1 MEMVKIEQVIV
12 GNEMKSSSAE
22 TKSDPVVSQQ
32 YYHHESLQCFHCL
45 IVFRDLKSKERHIKR
60 NHRDEYTH
68 HLQQNNTLFMCY
80 KCNSSFSTA
89 EELSQHQP
97 THFTEEKPFA
107 CSLCQK
113 RFSTFTELNKH
124 TRKDCGERRYLCEDC
139 GARFPLPFRLRKHRI
154 AMHPEKKDAAE
165 DGDTFQCCKCGVGY
179 QTEEELLQHQEEFVN
194 CDLRESQGKKRAS
207 EPTSSSEEVEVDKKI
222 KQEEVTMEY
231 EGCSDSTTVGTSSVE
246 LKIPC
251 PEEDCDCTFFSV
263 EGLRAHR
270 KDQHSPR
277 SLTAPISE
285 YTCLTCGESFARES
299 TLKAHQIS
307 HIKKEEVVEQR

>member
-1 MEMVKIEQVIV
+1 MEMKIEQVIV
-12 GNEMKSSSAE
+12 GNEMKSSSAAI
-22 TKSDPVVSQQ
+22 KSDPVVAPQ

-45 IVFRDLKSKERHIKR
+45 IVFKDLKSKERHIKR

-80 KCNSSFSTA
+80 KCNSSFSTP

-113 RFSTFTELNKH
+113 RFCTFTELNKH

-154 AMHPEKKDAAE
+154 AMHPEKEVAAE
-165 DGDTFQCCKCGVGY
+165 DADMFQCCKCSVVF
-179 QTEEELLQHQEEFVN
+179 QTEEELLQHQEETAN
-194 CDLRESQGKKRAS
+194 CDLRESRGEKRAC
-207 EPTSSSEEVEVDKKI
+207 ELTSASQEVEVDKKI
-222 KQEEVTMEY
+222 KQEEVAKGY
-231 EGCSDSTTVGTSSVE
+231 EGCSDSTSSVE

-251 PEEDCDCTFFSV
+251 PEEDCDWMFPTV
-263 EGLRAHR
+263 EALRAHR
-270 KDQHSPR
+270 KHQHGPCA
-277 SLTAPISE
+277 LKVPTSE
-285 YTCLTCGESFARES
+285 YICPTCGESFARES
-299 TLKAHQIS
+299 ALQAHQTA
-307 HIKKEEVVEQR
+307 HIKTEEAVDQR